1 MAEPRSL
8 ARLCFAC
15 GEDNPRGLGMRFEM
29 EGERAVAQF
38 TVPDYLQGF
47 PSRAHG
53 GVVATMLDEAMG
65 WAVYGRGNW
74 AMTAKFSMR
83 FRAKVPLG
91 EPLTVSS
98 WVTRDRG
105 RFLELRAEIQS
116 RDGILLAEADGLFA
130 RVQGEQAEELRGI
143 YEASASVADSGA
155 QIPKQAARPKR

>member
-1 MAEPRSL
+1 MAEPRSP

-29 EGERAVAQF
+29 QSDRAVAQF

-47 PSRAHG
+47 PGRAHG

-65 WAVYGRGNW
+65 WAVYGSGNW
-74 AMTAKFSMR
+74 AMTAKLSMR

-91 EPLTVSS
+91 EPLTVSG

-105 RFLELRAEIQS
+105 RFLELRSEVRSQE
-116 RDGILLAEADGLFA
+116 GILLAEADGLFA
-130 RVQGEQAEELRGI
+130 RVLGEQAEELREI
-143 YEASASVADSGA
+143 YEALIADSGA

>member
-15 GEDNPRGLGMRFEM
+15 GDDNPRGLGMRFEM
-29 EGERAVAQF
+29 HGDRAVAQF

-47 PSRAHG
+47 PGQAHG
-53 GVVATMLDEAMG
+53 GAVATMLDEAMG

-74 AMTAKFSMR
+74 ALTAKLSMR

-91 EPLTVSS
+91 EPLTVSG

-105 RFLELRAEIQS
+105 RFFELRAEVRSQG
-116 RDGILLAEADGLFA
+116 GILLAEADGLFA
-130 RVQGEQAEELRGI
+130 RVQGEQAEEMREI
-143 YEASASVADSGA
+143 YEASVADSGA
-155 QIPKQAARPKR
+155 QISKQAARPKR